1 MKFKVSQLS
10 GILPTGCNVCT
21 DFTAVESDVSVGSVG
36 SAPGFSTTVVRT
48 AVAKEVW
55 DYIKRTGNADVGEGK
70 VEELDFLINHK
81 KEREKNIPE
90 Q

>member
-1 MKFKVSQLS
+1 
-10 GILPTGCNVCT
+10 
-21 DFTAVESDVSVGSVG
+21 
-36 SAPGFSTTVVRT
+36 
-48 AVAKEVW
+48 VAKEVW
-55 DYIKRTGNADVGEGK
+55 DYIKKMGNAEVGEGK